1 MILTVD
7 PQKSIR
13 SRLAKLINNVQMNP
27 FQEGD
32 Q

>member
-1 MILTVD
+1 MSLTVD

-13 SRLAKLINNVQMNP
+13 STLAKLINNVQMNP